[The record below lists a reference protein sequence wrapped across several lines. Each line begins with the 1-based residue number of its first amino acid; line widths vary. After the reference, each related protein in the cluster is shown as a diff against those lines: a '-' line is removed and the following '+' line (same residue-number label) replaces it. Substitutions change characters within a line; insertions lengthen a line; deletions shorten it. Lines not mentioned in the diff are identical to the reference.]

1 MTTKKINKLHMY
13 LAVEDI
19 CDESPTAWGS
29 LPAWADAY
37 ADFQT
42 RVTNIQNLSK
52 IQSQDN
58 TGIAADKEAARQT
71 MATLA
76 LPVAKAVHAYAL
88 KAKNL
93 TLANTVDFSMSDLM
107 HARDVQ
113 SAERCETIYDS
124 ATANL
129 AALTD
134 YKVTAAQLT
143 TLDNAIDA
151 YNLLISKPRDSR
163 AQTRTVT
170 HNLKDEF
177 AAADADL
184 VQLDDLLG
192 QLTDAKFVSDFTN
205 ARIIVDTAASHDSPT
220 PPTPPTAPPAK

>member
-1 MTTKKINKLHMY
+1 MY

-42 RVTNIQNLSK
+42 HVTNIQDLSK
-52 IQSQDN
+52 LQSQDH
-58 TGIAADKEAARQT
+58 TGIAADKSAARQT
-71 MATLA
+71 MGTLA

-88 KAKNL
+88 KTKNL

-113 SAERCETIYDS
+113 SAERCQTIYDS

-129 AALTD
+129 ATLTD

-143 TLDNAIDA
+143 TLKNAIDA

-170 HNLKDEF
+170 RNLHNEF
-177 AAADADL
+177 TAADADL
-184 VQLDDLLG
+184 LQLDDLLG
-192 QLTDAKFVSDFTN
+192 QLTDPKFVSDFTN
-205 ARIIVDTAASHDSPT
+205 ARIIVDTAASHESPT
-220 PPTPPTAPPAK
+220 PPTPPTTEPPKA